1 MRQMDITKGMRT
13 TKHLLKENWQ
23 KEVALI
29 EQRRNAEG
37 VSRFAEFGGHVGTE
51 QETSEESQRE
61 EARVEIEEMRGEM
74 TKDGQM
80 IQQEAPNEAELDWEV
95 SYLQPGERR
104 RGISASQSTIGCCLN
119 STILQQFVTKGA
131 AQA

>member
-1 MRQMDITKGMRT
+1 MDITKDMRT
-13 TKHLLKENWQ
+13 TKHLLEEKWQ

-104 RGISASQSTIGCCLN
+104 RGISASQSTILCCLN
-119 STILQQFVTKGA
+119 STIL
-131 AQA
+131 

>member
-1 MRQMDITKGMRT
+1 MDITKDMRT

-51 QETSEESQRE
+51 QETSEQSQRK
-61 EARVEIEEMRGEM
+61 EARVEIEIKAR
-74 TKDGQM
+74 
-80 IQQEAPNEAELDWEV
+80 
-95 SYLQPGERR
+95 
-104 RGISASQSTIGCCLN
+104 
-119 STILQQFVTKGA
+119 
-131 AQA
+131 